1 MTFKEHCFQV
11 YSILPKILWPHGKS
25 IKSLTDEELAN
36 EFQTLGKMASSIE
49 GSFIEQNVKPEEL
62 EMECRLRMSR
72 NGIVY
77 VHDNAPGTVHLKV
90 RWKPSNKPK
99 TLKQPVVNDVSIVDT
114 EEMKEDET
122 IDVTPLEEFFFPRG
136 ISINKILPKMD
147 HDEAYDKM
155 ALFIG
160 DHYTQVCGFMKAI
173 KRNICNNSRFNLNM
187 QNFTQSS
194 IGYTCQLGKMLF
206 DNALLTE
213 YHYYKS
219 PQRLITARP
228 SALGAGQSLLTGG
241 WLERYARLKIQQVLE
256 DLKDEYSFESYIYNN
271 IQIMLPNDDLF
282 ELDLIVMV
290 DDRTY
295 WIECKSSSYQEH
307 ILKYSQFGA
316 KYFFDMNRMYLL
328 AADTDEKTAESLS
341 SQYKMNVTN
350 IATFE
355 NTLREALRKDLEES
369 SKE

>member
-1 MTFKEHCFQV
+1 MKTGGGFWQLETYEGGQGFKEVQIMYEV
-11 YSILPKILWPHGKS
+11 
-25 IKSLTDEELAN
+25 
-36 EFQTLGKMASSIE
+36 
-49 GSFIEQNVKPEEL
+49 
-62 EMECRLRMSR
+62 
-72 NGIVY
+72 
-77 VHDNAPGTVHLKV
+77 LK
-90 RWKPSNKPK
+90 
-99 TLKQPVVNDVSIVDT
+99 
-114 EEMKEDET
+114 E
-122 IDVTPLEEFFFPRG
+122 
-136 ISINKILPKMD
+136 
-147 HDEAYDKM
+147 EAY
-155 ALFIG
+155 
-160 DHYTQVCGFMKAI
+160 
-173 KRNICNNSRFNLNM
+173 
-187 QNFTQSS
+187 
-194 IGYTCQLGKMLF
+194 
-206 DNALLTE
+206 
-213 YHYYKS
+213 
-219 PQRLITARP
+219 
-228 SALGAGQSLLTGG
+228 
-241 WLERYARLKIQQVLE
+241 
-256 DLKDEYSFESYIYNN
+256 YSFESYIYNN